1 MLIDDYYKKINQKNL
16 NLLDSIGFFNGP
28 DEIEIVFTKN
38 IEKYENS
45 FAMVEIHVYQMGGYS
60 IKISEYID
68 NEAMEHISKE
78 TYEWAIELTEM
89 LGI

>member
-1 MLIDDYYKKINQKNL
+1 MIITKKINQKNL
-16 NLLDSIGFFNGP
+16 NLLDSIGFLNGP
-28 DEIEIVFTKN
+28 DTIEIVFTKD
-38 IEKYENS
+38 IEKYENA
-45 FAMVEIHVYQMGGYS
+45 FAMVEIHIYEENGYA
-60 IKISEYID
+60 IKISEYIE